1 MQLSVRELATA
12 LKVSERTIY
21 QWIKEGS
28 LRAHRVNGQFRF
40 NRSELLEWATERRRD
55 LPPEL
60 LHNTDDDAPTAALA
74 DAIEA
79 GGVFRNISGVD
90 KETVLRA
97 MGETIRLPERTDRVL
112 LFRVLLAR

>member
-60 LHNTDDDAPTAALA
+60 LHNTDEEAPPAPPPGTPIVLQVARPTVPVCLLPNP
-74 DAIEA
+74 IEF
-79 GGVFRNISGVD
+79 GWIDGQPVHTLFLLISP
-90 KETVLRA
+90 TVR
-97 MGETIRLPERTDRVL
+97 
-112 LFRVLLAR
+112 